1 MTYLDPDQARTT
13 PNWGHWTLKTLAVLA
28 VLAFGWFAFT
38 VGTEDSGRPQI
49 VAEPTVQ
56 TTN

>member
-1 MTYLDPDQARTT
+1 MTYLDPDQARNT

-38 VGTEDSGRPQI
+38 VGTEDSG
-49 VAEPTVQ
+49 
-56 TTN
+56 